1 MFKHDHY
8 SRVIGVVI
16 MFWRLINYIAGCL
29 LCSFAKSLPA
39 VYGSVSANYIVL
51 MANESDR
58 VTHQFSTR
66 TDSVAFVENK
76 SLKRLHIEARGLND
90 FSI

>member
-1 MFKHDHY
+1 
-8 SRVIGVVI
+8 
-16 MFWRLINYIAGCL
+16 MFWRLINYIVGCL
-29 LCSFAKSLPA
+29 LCSFAKSLTA